1 MMKST
6 IVRIIR
12 GARMVRAAVRA
23 GMMVTVPLLLVL
35 AMATPGLARVVTIK
49 TAALLAD
56 RSDASIELALKGA
69 VETCVRRAVA
79 MGLSWISLQHAV
91 LVGDEVIV
99 QMIASDDEEDEEDAE
114 PAPAAVAAPRS
125 L

>member
-12 GARMVRAAVRA
+12 GARMVRAGVRA

-35 AMATPGLARVVTIK
+35 AMATPGLGRVVTIK

-56 RSDASIELALKGA
+56 RSDASIELALRGA
-69 VETCVRRAVA
+69 VETCVRGAVA
-79 MGLSWISLQHAV
+79 MGLSWISLQDAV
-91 LVGDEVIV
+91 LLGDQVIV
-99 QMIASDDEEDEEDAE
+99 QMIASDDDEDEEGAE
-114 PAPAAVAAPRS
+114 PVPDAAPTPRS